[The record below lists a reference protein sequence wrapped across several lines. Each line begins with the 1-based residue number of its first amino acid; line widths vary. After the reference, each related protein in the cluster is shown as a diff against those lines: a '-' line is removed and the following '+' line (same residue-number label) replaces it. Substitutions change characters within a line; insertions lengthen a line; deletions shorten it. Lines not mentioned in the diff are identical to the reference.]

1 MSTTSKLVVSRIL
14 VILVVALST
23 YNIIQANG
31 QGFPLEYFNP
41 HNQKLEQIC
50 KHCKELKATM
60 AEDELANSA
69 QWKSMHCES
78 LLK

>member
-1 MSTTSKLVVSRIL
+1 MSTTSKLEVSGIL
-14 VILVVALST
+14 VILVLALGT
-23 YNIIQANG
+23 YSIIQANAL
-31 QGFPLEYFNP
+31 FKPPP
-41 HNQKLEQIC
+41 HNKKVEQIR
-50 KHCKELKATM
+50 HCNVLKATM

>member
-1 MSTTSKLVVSRIL
+1 MSTTSKLVVSGIL
-14 VILVVALST
+14 VILVVALGT
-23 YNIIQANG
+23 YSIIQANALFKPPP
-31 QGFPLEYFNP
+31 Q
-41 HNQKLEQIC
+41 NQKEEQIR
-50 KHCKELKATM
+50 HCKELKATM